1 MWNKT
6 INWLL
11 DPEIFIKKRCR
22 FYKPYLLLP
31 LCTQW
36 LYSTKA
42 SVMFEAKTTST
53 KTILYRPL
61 VMAEGQWTL
70 DIETAWAELFKI
82 LTYHMK
88 SAYGNS
94 NSNNGAGIKDDHSSG
109 SDMSTSISNST
120 DIAKTFP
127 RRLEIVIRSEGS
139 NIRRKSKLCLNSI
152 R

>member
-1 MWNKT
+1 M
-6 INWLL
+6 
-11 DPEIFIKKRCR
+11 
-22 FYKPYLLLP
+22 LLP

-36 LYSTKA
+36 LYSTKT
-42 SVMFEAKTTST
+42 SDKFEAKTTST

-109 SDMSTSISNST
+109 SDMSNSMSNST

-127 RRLEIVIRSEGS
+127 RQLEIVLDQRVPIYEGKSVLNQNDAHIAYNNSS
-139 NIRRKSKLCLNSI
+139 NIGKNKNKVQ
-152 R
+152 

>member
-1 MWNKT
+1 
-6 INWLL
+6 
-11 DPEIFIKKRCR
+11 
-22 FYKPYLLLP
+22 
-31 LCTQW
+31 
-36 LYSTKA
+36 
-42 SVMFEAKTTST
+42 MFEAKTTST

-127 RRLEIVIRSEGS
+127 RRLEIVLDQRVPIYEGNQNYAHIAYDKSS
-139 NIRRKSKLCLNSI
+139 NIGKNKNKVQWI
-152 R
+152 